1 MSKHL
6 RRRILGLAFLTC
18 SCGDKIDPGL
28 VEPPVDTPSDGATAN
43 PNATTDTTGTSPSTG
58 TTTAGGAT
66 TGGTTAGG
74 TTAGGS
80 TTGETTAG
88 ASAGLCGTSATT
100 ISYATH
106 VAPVFKA
113 NCISC
118 HAPGKNQS
126 SFPVDTYSSAKNTF
140 KTSDAQSRVDS
151 GNMPLTG
158 KMGDTQICIVD
169 AWVTGGYQP

>member
-1 MSKHL
+1 M
-6 RRRILGLAFLTC
+6 GLAFLTC

-28 VEPPVDTPSDGATAN
+28 VEPPVDSPSDGATAN
-43 PNATTDTTGTSPSTG
+43 PNAATETTGTSPTAG
-58 TTTAGGAT
+58 TTTAGS
-66 TGGTTAGG
+66 TTAGG

-80 TTGETTAG
+80 TAGDTTA
-88 ASAGLCGTSATT
+88 AAPAGLCGTSAST

-106 VAPVFKA
+106 VATVFKA

-126 SFPVDTYSSAKNTF
+126 SFPVDTYSNAKNTF
-140 KTSDAQSRVDS
+140 KTTDAQSRVDS

-158 KMGDTQICIVD
+158 KMGSTQVCIVD